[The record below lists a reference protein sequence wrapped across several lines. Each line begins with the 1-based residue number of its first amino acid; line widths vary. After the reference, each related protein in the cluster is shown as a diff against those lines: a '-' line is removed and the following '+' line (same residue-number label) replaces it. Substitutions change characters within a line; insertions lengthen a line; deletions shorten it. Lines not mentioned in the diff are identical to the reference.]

1 MLGDIVNFYW
11 VNILCLERWTVGSP
25 ILSIFVC
32 WYYQYLCADNVI
44 NDIISKQIKGLFP
57 DIVSVCWV
65 IVSIFIGWIFCVWKG
80 GLLDRQYCQYLESAS
95 SYRYWATITK
105 VTPPLKIIELIFNEN
120 WRKEFTREF
129 PTTFISILQFKC
141 LKWESLDLKD
151 NEHWLF
157 RLLQDKFQGR
167 TEWICTIIQP
177 FTGSFNFFFFS
188 PYSQLWKLPII
199 CIHLWGQGGLEGL
212 SWHQRAAF
220 IFYCHIK

>member
-1 MLGDIVNFYW
+1 M
-11 VNILCLERWTVGSP
+11 
-25 ILSIFVC
+25 
-32 WYYQYLCADNVI
+32 
-44 NDIISKQIKGLFP
+44 FP
-57 DIVSVCWV
+57 DIVSICWV

-120 WRKEFTREF
+120 WRKKFTREF

-167 TEWICTIIQP
+167 TEWICTNIQP
-177 FTGSFNFFFFS
+177 FTDPFNFFFLSMLPTLEITYHLYSSVRPGGAWRVLAGTRERLLFS
-188 PYSQLWKLPII
+188 IATSNNFSIATLDY
-199 CIHLWGQGGLEGL
+199 GL
-212 SWHQRAAF
+212 
-220 IFYCHIK
+220 

>member
-1 MLGDIVNFYW
+1 MGEGGAVMEKKI
-11 VNILCLERWTVGSP
+11 
-25 ILSIFVC
+25 
-32 WYYQYLCADNVI
+32 A
-44 NDIISKQIKGLFP
+44 
-57 DIVSVCWV
+57 
-65 IVSIFIGWIFCVWKG
+65 GWIFHVWKG

-120 WRKEFTREF
+120 WRKKFTREF

-177 FTGSFNFFFFS
+177 FTDSFNFFFSLHAPNFGNYLS
-188 PYSQLWKLPII
+188 FVFI
-199 CIHLWGQGGLEGL
+199 CEARGGLESL